1 MGSYEEPMS
10 SDPIRWSQEHSAD
23 FTPSVQLSV
32 RQNPRILAQFFW
44 QFSLAARSSLALKT
58 A

>member
-10 SDPIRWSQEHSAD
+10 SDPIRWSQEYSAD

-44 QFSLAARSSLALKT
+44 QFLLAARSSSALKT